1 MPVFKREEEV
11 EQGSIV
17 PGQGQAEVPDLKVEE
32 SEDSDEINQKLL
44 GEQDSDFSDEADKAI

>member
-11 EQGSIV
+11 EQGN
-17 PGQGQAEVPDLKVEE
+17 GQAEVPDLKVEE